1 MKIYDCFMYYD
12 EDTVVDIRL
21 NCLDTYVDKFVIVES
36 KFTHSGKKRDLLFD
50 INKFKRFK
58 DKISY
63 FVLDHEPN
71 GIETVKDNDDEGI
84 KSGKYI
90 LNAAKRENYHR
101 NCISRGLKEAGPEDI
116 IMVSDADEIPN
127 LEKLDLTKIKN

>member
-12 EDTVVDIRL
+12 EDLVVDIRL
-21 NCLDTYVDKFVIVES
+21 NCLDAYVDKFVIVES
-36 KFTHSGKKRDLLFD
+36 KFTHSGKKRDLLFN
-50 INKFKRFK
+50 INKFKYFK
-58 DKISY
+58 NKISY
-63 FVLDHEPN
+63 YILDHEPS
-71 GIETVKDNDDEGI
+71 GIEIVNDKDDEGI

-101 NCISRGLKEAGPEDI
+101 DFINTGLKEAEPEDL

-127 LEKLDLTKIKN
+127 LEN